1 MSLTT
6 IILAAGKS
14 TRMLSLKSKILF
26 KISAE
31 PIIQHVYNAA
41 KKIKSNDIICVLS
54 NPPVEL
60 TKFIKENN
68 IKSALQ
74 KKPSG
79 TADAVK
85 SALKKIPSKRNNNI
99 LILCGDVPFISSQ
112 SLNIMLKK
120 LTQSDLC
127 LGTFSQANPKGY
139 GRVIRD
145 GHKVIKIVEEKDA
158 SEKIKKVTEIN
169 TGIICIKEHVLRKY
183 IGKINNNNKQKEF
196 YLTDLISLLSDNNHK
211 ISTYSIKDELETMG
225 INSKKDLVDLERKLL
240 VKKATNLLNKGVL
253 IRDVQRTDIK
263 GDLKVQK
270 DVDIDINCIF
280 EDKVTIGSN
289 STIGHNCYLN
299 RCKIGKNVH
308 IKPNTIIFGATIG
321 DNCIVGPYA
330 RIRPGAVLKNN
341 SQVGNFVEV
350 KNSTIG
356 SGTKINHLSYI
367 GDATLG
373 SNINV
378 GAGCITCNYD
388 GEKKY
393 KTVIE
398 SNSFI
403 GSGTRL
409 VAPVT
414 VAKGSYIAAGSTVTK
429 DTPGG
434 GSLTIARS
442 KQVSIP
448 KWKSKTTK
456 GKK

>member
-41 KKIKSNDIICVLS
+41 KKIKSDDIICVLS

-112 SLNIMLKK
+112 SLNIMIKK
-120 LTQSDLC
+120 LSQSDLC
-127 LGTFSQANPKGY
+127 LGTFNQVNPKGY

-196 YLTDLISLLSDNNHK
+196 YLTDLIALLSDNNHK

-448 KWKSKTTK
+448 KWKSKSTK

>member
-41 KKIKSNDIICVLS
+41 RKIKSNDIICVLS
-54 NPPVEL
+54 NPPEEL

-112 SLNIMLKK
+112 SLNIMIKK
-120 LTQSDLC
+120 LSQSDLC
-127 LGTFSQANPKGY
+127 LGTFNQANPKGY

-145 GHKVIKIVEEKDA
+145 GNKVIKIVEEKDA

-373 SNINV
+373 SDINV

-388 GEKKY
+388 GENKY
-393 KTVIE
+393 KTIIE

-448 KWKSKTTK
+448 KWKNKTIK

>member
-41 KKIKSNDIICVLS
+41 RKIKSNEVVCVLS
-54 NPPVEL
+54 TPPKEL
-60 TKFIKENN
+60 IKFIKDKKILSVNQNN
-68 IKSALQ
+68 
-74 KKPSG
+74 PCG

-85 SALKKIPSKRNNNI
+85 SALKKIPHRPKNNI
-99 LILCGDVPFISSQ
+99 LILCGDVPFISSK
-112 SLNIMLKK
+112 SLNAMIKK
-120 LTQSDLC
+120 LNKSDLC
-127 LGTFSQANPKGY
+127 IGTFNQQNPTGY
-139 GRVIRD
+139 GRILRQD
-145 GHKVIKIVEEKDA
+145 NKIMRIIEEKDA
-158 SEKIKKVTEIN
+158 NDKIKKIQEIN
-169 TGIICIKEHVLRKY
+169 TGIICVKESVLRKY
-183 IGKINNNNKQKEF
+183 IGKIKNNNKQKEF
-196 YLTDLISLLSDNNHK
+196 YLTDLISLLSDNDHK
-211 ISTYSIKDELETMG
+211 ISSYSIKDELETMG

-240 VKKATNLLNKGVL
+240 VKKATTLLNKGVL

-280 EDKVTIGSN
+280 EDKVSIGSN
-289 STIGHNCYLN
+289 TTIGHNCYLN
-299 RCKIGKNVH
+299 RCKIGKTVH
-308 IKPNTIIFGATIG
+308 ITPNTIIFGATIG

-356 SGTKINHLSYI
+356 SGTKVNHLSYI

-393 KTVIE
+393 KTIIE
-398 SNSFI
+398 SDSFI

-429 DTPGG
+429 DTPGD

-448 KWKSKTTK
+448 KWKNKSLK

>member
-41 KKIKSNDIICVLS
+41 RKIKSNDIICVLS
-54 NPPVEL
+54 NPPEEL

-112 SLNIMLKK
+112 SLNIMIKK
-120 LTQSDLC
+120 LSQSDLC
-127 LGTFSQANPKGY
+127 LGTFNQANPKGY

-145 GHKVIKIVEEKDA
+145 GNKVIKIVEEKDA

-196 YLTDLISLLSDNNHK
+196 YLTDLIALLSDNNHK

-448 KWKSKTTK
+448 KWKSKIIK

>member
-41 KKIKSNDIICVLS
+41 RKIKSNNIICVLS
-54 NPPVEL
+54 NPPEEL
-60 TKFIKENN
+60 TTFIKENN
-68 IKSALQ
+68 IKSVLQ

-85 SALKKIPSKRNNNI
+85 TALKQIPSKRNNNI

-112 SLNIMLKK
+112 SLNTMIKK
-120 LTQSDLC
+120 LIQSDLC
-127 LGTFSQANPKGY
+127 LGTFNQANPKGY

-145 GHKVIKIVEEKDA
+145 GNKVIKIVEEKDA

-388 GEKKY
+388 GENKY
-393 KTVIE
+393 KTIIE

-403 GSGTRL
+403 SSGTRL

-448 KWKSKTTK
+448 KWKNKTTK

>member
-1 MSLTT
+1 VSLTT

-26 KISAE
+26 KISGA
-31 PIIQHVYNAA
+31 PIIEHVYNASQ
-41 KKIKSNDIICVLS
+41 KISDHIICVMS
-54 NPPVEL
+54 NPPKEL
-60 TKFIKENN
+60 ITFIKDKS
-68 IKSALQ
+68 IKTAIQ
-74 KKPSG
+74 KNTIG

-85 SALKKIPSKRNNNI
+85 CALKKLPNKSNNKV
-99 LILCGDVPFISSQ
+99 LILCGDVPFISTK
-112 SLNIMLKK
+112 SLTLMVKK
-120 LTQSDLC
+120 LDNSDLC
-127 LGTFSQANPKGY
+127 LGTFNQPKPEGY
-139 GRVIRD
+139 GRVIRS
-145 GHKVIKIVEEKDA
+145 GSRITKITEEKDA
-158 SEKIKKVTEIN
+158 SEKIRKITEIN
-169 TGIICIKEHVLRKY
+169 TGIICVKEQILRKY
-183 IGKINNNNKQKEF
+183 ITKIKNNNKQKEF

-211 ISTYSIKDELETMG
+211 ISSYSIKDELETMG

-240 VKKATNLLNKGVL
+240 VKKATDLLNKGVL

-263 GDLKVQK
+263 GDLRVQK

-280 EDKVTIGSN
+280 EDKVTIGSS

-341 SQVGNFVEV
+341 AQVGNFVEV

-356 SGTKINHLSYI
+356 SGTKVNHLSYI

-393 KTVIE
+393 KTIIE
-398 SNSFI
+398 SDCFI

-414 VAKGSYIAAGSTVTK
+414 IAKGSYIAAGSTVTK

-448 KWKSKTTK
+448 KWKNKNIK

>member
-1 MSLTT
+1 VSLTT

-41 KKIKSNDIICVLS
+41 RKIKSNDIICVLS
-54 NPPVEL
+54 NPPEEL

-112 SLNIMLKK
+112 SLNIMIKK
-120 LTQSDLC
+120 LNQSDLC
-127 LGTFSQANPKGY
+127 LGTFNQVNPKGY

-145 GHKVIKIVEEKDA
+145 GNKVIKIVEEKDA

-169 TGIICIKEHVLRKY
+169 TGIICVKEHVLRKY

-341 SQVGNFVEV
+341 SQVCNFVEV

-388 GEKKY
+388 GENKY

-448 KWKSKTTK
+448 KWKNKTIK

>member
-1 MSLTT
+1 
-6 IILAAGKS
+6 
-14 TRMLSLKSKILF
+14 MLSLKSKILF

-41 KKIKSNDIICVLS
+41 KKIKSNDVVCVLS
-54 NPPVEL
+54 TPPKEL
-60 TKFIKENN
+60 IKFIKDNKILAVNQNN
-68 IKSALQ
+68 
-74 KKPSG
+74 PCG

-85 SALKKIPSKRNNNI
+85 SALKKIPDRPNNKI
-99 LILCGDVPFISSQ
+99 LILCGDVPFISAK
-112 SLNIMLKK
+112 SLNIMIKK
-120 LTQSDLC
+120 LDKSDLC
-127 LGTFSQANPKGY
+127 IGTFNQVNPTGY
-139 GRVIRD
+139 GRIVREDNKIRR
-145 GHKVIKIVEEKDA
+145 IIEEKDA
-158 SEKIKKVTEIN
+158 NDKTKKIQEIN
-169 TGIICIKEHVLRKY
+169 TGIICVKESVLRKY
-183 IGKINNNNKQKEF
+183 IGRVKNNNKQKEF
-196 YLTDLISLLSDNNHK
+196 YLTDLIQILSDNGHK
-211 ISTYSIKDELETMG
+211 ISSYSIKDELETMG

-240 VKKATNLLNKGVL
+240 VKKATALLNKGAL

-280 EDKVTIGSN
+280 EDKVSIGSN
-289 STIGHNCYLN
+289 TTIGHNCYLN

-356 SGTKINHLSYI
+356 SGTKVNHLSYI

-393 KTVIE
+393 KTIIE
-398 SNSFI
+398 SDSFI

-429 DTPGG
+429 DTPGD

-448 KWKSKTTK
+448 KWKNKSMK

>member
-127 LGTFSQANPKGY
+127 LGTFNQVNPKGY

-158 SEKIKKVTEIN
+158 SEKTKKVTEIN

-196 YLTDLISLLSDNNHK
+196 YLTDLIALLSDNNHK

-448 KWKSKTTK
+448 KWKSKSTK

>member
-41 KKIKSNDIICVLS
+41 RKIKSNDIICVLS
-54 NPPVEL
+54 NPPEEL

-112 SLNIMLKK
+112 SLNIMIKK
-120 LTQSDLC
+120 LSQSDLC
-127 LGTFSQANPKGY
+127 LGTFNQANPKGY

-145 GHKVIKIVEEKDA
+145 GNKVIKIVEEKDA

-196 YLTDLISLLSDNNHK
+196 YLTDLIALLSDNNHK

-448 KWKSKTTK
+448 KWKSKTIK

>member
-41 KKIKSNDIICVLS
+41 RKIKSNSIVCVLS
-54 NPPVEL
+54 NPPEEL
-60 TKFIKENN
+60 TKLIKENN
-68 IKSALQ
+68 IKSVLQ
-74 KKPSG
+74 KNPSG

-112 SLNIMLKK
+112 SLNIMIKK
-120 LTQSDLC
+120 LSQSDIC
-127 LGTFSQANPKGY
+127 LGTFNQANPKGY

-145 GHKVIKIVEEKDA
+145 GNKVIKIVEEKDA

-196 YLTDLISLLSDNNHK
+196 YLTDLIALLSDNNHK

-240 VKKATNLLNKGVL
+240 VKKATNLLNKGAL

-388 GEKKY
+388 GENKY

-448 KWKSKTTK
+448 KWKNKTIK

>member
-41 KKIKSNDIICVLS
+41 RKIKSNNIICVLS
-54 NPPVEL
+54 NPPEEL
-60 TKFIKENN
+60 TTFIKENN
-68 IKSALQ
+68 IKSVLQ

-85 SALKKIPSKRNNNI
+85 TALKQIPSKRNNNI

-112 SLNIMLKK
+112 SLNTMIKK
-120 LTQSDLC
+120 LIQSDLC
-127 LGTFSQANPKGY
+127 LGTFNQANPKGY

-145 GHKVIKIVEEKDA
+145 GNKVIKIVEEKDA

-388 GEKKY
+388 GENKY
-393 KTVIE
+393 KTIIE

-448 KWKSKTTK
+448 KWKNKTTK

>member
-1 MSLTT
+1 VSLTT

-26 KISAE
+26 KISGL
-31 PIIQHVYNAA
+31 PIIEHVYNTS
-41 KKIKSNDIICVLS
+41 KKLSNDIVCVLS
-54 NPPVEL
+54 NPPKEL
-60 TKFIKENN
+60 TSFVKEKK
-68 IKSALQ
+68 IKSAMQ
-74 KKPSG
+74 SNPSG

-85 SALKKIPSKRNNNI
+85 SGLKKIGVKKNNKI
-99 LILCGDVPFISSQ
+99 LILCGDVPFISSKT
-112 SLNIMLKK
+112 LGAMIKK
-120 LTQSDLC
+120 LETCDLC
-127 LGTFSQANPKGY
+127 LGTYHQNNPTGY

-145 GHKVIKIVEEKDA
+145 GKKIIKIVEEKDA
-158 SEKIKKVTEIN
+158 TEKQRKITEIN
-169 TGIICIKEHVLRKY
+169 TGVICIKEPILRKY
-183 IGKINNNNKQKEF
+183 IYMIKNNNNQKEF
-196 YLTDLISLLSDNNHK
+196 YLTDLISLLSDNNHNV
-211 ISTYSIKDELETMG
+211 SSFSIKDELETMG
-225 INSKKDLVDLERKLL
+225 INSKKDLVSLERKLL
-240 VKKATNLLNKGVL
+240 VRKATDLLEKGVL

-263 GDLKVQK
+263 GNLKVQK

-280 EDKVTIGSN
+280 EDEVSIGSS

-350 KNSTIG
+350 KNSIIG
-356 SGTKINHLSYI
+356 TGTKINHLSYI
-367 GDATLG
+367 GDAILG

-388 GEKKY
+388 GEKKH
-393 KTVIE
+393 KTKIE

-429 DTPGG
+429 DTPGD

-448 KWKSKTTK
+448 KWKNKTIK

>member
-41 KKIKSNDIICVLS
+41 KKIKSDDIICVLS

-127 LGTFSQANPKGY
+127 LGTFNQANPKGY

-196 YLTDLISLLSDNNHK
+196 YLTDLIALLSDNNHK

-448 KWKSKTTK
+448 KWKSKTIK

>member
-31 PIIQHVYNAA
+31 PIIQHVYNVA
-41 KKIKSNDIICVLS
+41 KKIKSDDIICVLS
-54 NPPVEL
+54 NPPAEL

-112 SLNIMLKK
+112 SLNIMIKK
-120 LTQSDLC
+120 LSQSDLC
-127 LGTFSQANPKGY
+127 LGTFNQSNPKGY

-145 GHKVIKIVEEKDA
+145 GHKVIKIIEEKDA

-196 YLTDLISLLSDNNHK
+196 YLTDLIALLSDNNHK

-388 GEKKY
+388 GENKY

-448 KWKSKTTK
+448 KWKSKTIK

>member
-1 MSLTT
+1 VSLTT

-41 KKIKSNDIICVLS
+41 RKIKSNDIICVLS
-54 NPPVEL
+54 NPPEEL

-112 SLNIMLKK
+112 SLNIMIKK
-120 LTQSDLC
+120 LSQSDLC
-127 LGTFSQANPKGY
+127 LGTFNQANPKGY

-145 GHKVIKIVEEKDA
+145 GNKVIKIVEEKDA

-169 TGIICIKEHVLRKY
+169 TGIICVKEHVLRKY

-211 ISTYSIKDELETMG
+211 ISTYCIKDELETMG

-240 VKKATNLLNKGVL
+240 VKKATDLLNKGVL

-299 RCKIGKNVH
+299 ICKIGKNVH

-388 GEKKY
+388 GENKY
-393 KTVIE
+393 KTIIE

-448 KWKSKTTK
+448 KWKNKTIK

>member
-31 PIIQHVYNAA
+31 PIIQHVYNAT
-41 KKIKSNDIICVLS
+41 KKIKSNHVVCVVS
-54 NPPVEL
+54 NPPKEL
-60 TKFIKENN
+60 MKFIKDNKITAVN
-68 IKSALQ
+68 Q
-74 KKPSG
+74 KNPCG
-79 TADAVK
+79 TADAIK
-85 SALKKIPSKRNNNI
+85 AALKKIPNRAKNNI
-99 LILCGDVPFISSQ
+99 LILCGDVPFISSK
-112 SLNIMLKK
+112 SLNIMIKK
-120 LTQSDLC
+120 LNRSDLC
-127 LGTFSQANPKGY
+127 LGTFNQENPMGY
-139 GRVIRD
+139 GRVVREDNKI
-145 GHKVIKIVEEKDA
+145 IKIVEERDA
-158 SEKIKKVTEIN
+158 TEKIRKIPEIN
-169 TGIICIKEHVLRKY
+169 TGIICVKESLLRKY
-183 IGKINNNNKQKEF
+183 IKKIKNNNKQKEF
-196 YLTDLISLLSDNNHK
+196 YLTDLISLLSDNDYK
-211 ISTYSIKDELETMG
+211 ISSYSIKDELETMG

-240 VKKATNLLNKGVL
+240 VKKATSLLDKGVL

-280 EDKVTIGSN
+280 EDKVSIGS
-289 STIGHNCYLN
+289 STTIGHNCYLN

-341 SQVGNFVEV
+341 SQVGNFVEI

-356 SGTKINHLSYI
+356 SGTKVNHLSYI

-388 GEKKY
+388 GEKKH

-398 SNSFI
+398 SDSFI

-414 VAKGSYIAAGSTVTK
+414 VARGSYIAAGSTVTK
-429 DTPGG
+429 DTPGD

-448 KWKSKTTK
+448 KWKSKSLK

>member
-26 KISAE
+26 KISGL
-31 PIIQHVYNAA
+31 PIIEHVYNTS
-41 KKIKSNDIICVLS
+41 KKLSNDIVCVLS
-54 NPPVEL
+54 NPPKEL
-60 TKFIKENN
+60 TSFVKEKK
-68 IKSALQ
+68 IKSAMQ
-74 KKPSG
+74 SNPSG

-85 SALKKIPSKRNNNI
+85 SGLKKIDAKKNNKI
-99 LILCGDVPFISSQ
+99 LILCGDVPFISSKTL
-112 SLNIMLKK
+112 SAMIKK
-120 LTQSDLC
+120 LETCDLC
-127 LGTFSQANPKGY
+127 LGTYHQNNPTGY

-145 GHKVIKIVEEKDA
+145 GKKIIKIVEEKDA
-158 SEKIKKVTEIN
+158 TEKQRKITEIN
-169 TGIICIKEHVLRKY
+169 TGVICIKEPILRKY
-183 IGKINNNNKQKEF
+183 IYMIKNNNNQKEF
-196 YLTDLISLLSDNNHK
+196 YLTDLISLLSDNNHNV
-211 ISTYSIKDELETMG
+211 SSFSIKDELETMG
-225 INSKKDLVDLERKLL
+225 INSKKDLVSLERKLL
-240 VKKATNLLNKGVL
+240 VRKATDLLEKGVL

-263 GDLKVQK
+263 GNLKVQK

-280 EDKVTIGSN
+280 EDEVSIGSS

-350 KNSTIG
+350 KNSVIG
-356 SGTKINHLSYI
+356 AGTKINHLSYI
-367 GDATLG
+367 GDAILG

-388 GEKKY
+388 GEKKH
-393 KTVIE
+393 KTKIE

-429 DTPGG
+429 DTPGD

-448 KWKSKTTK
+448 KWKNKTIK

>member
-1 MSLTT
+1 VSLTT

-41 KKIKSNDIICVLS
+41 RKIKSNDIICVLS
-54 NPPVEL
+54 NPPEEL

-112 SLNIMLKK
+112 SLNIMIKK
-120 LTQSDLC
+120 LSQSDLC
-127 LGTFSQANPKGY
+127 LGTFNQANPKGY

-145 GHKVIKIVEEKDA
+145 GNKVIKIVEEKDA

-388 GEKKY
+388 GENKY
-393 KTVIE
+393 KTIIE

-429 DTPGG
+429 DTPGD

-448 KWKSKTTK
+448 KWKNKPIK

>member
-41 KKIKSNDIICVLS
+41 KKIKSDDIICVLS

-85 SALKKIPSKRNNNI
+85 SALKKISSKRNNNI

-112 SLNIMLKK
+112 SLNIMIKK
-120 LTQSDLC
+120 LSQSDLC
-127 LGTFSQANPKGY
+127 LGTFNQANPKGY

-145 GHKVIKIVEEKDA
+145 GNKVIKIVEEKDA

-388 GEKKY
+388 GENKY
-393 KTVIE
+393 KTIIE

-448 KWKSKTTK
+448 KWKNKTIK

>member
-41 KKIKSNDIICVLS
+41 RKIKSNDIICVLS
-54 NPPVEL
+54 NPLEEL

-112 SLNIMLKK
+112 SLNIMIKK
-120 LTQSDLC
+120 LSESDLC
-127 LGTFSQANPKGY
+127 LGTFNQANPKGY

-145 GHKVIKIVEEKDA
+145 GNKVIKIVEEKDA

-393 KTVIE
+393 KTIIE

-429 DTPGG
+429 DTPGD

-448 KWKSKTTK
+448 KWKNKTIK

>member
-41 KKIKSNDIICVLS
+41 KKIKSNAVVCVLS
-54 NPPVEL
+54 SPPKEL
-60 TKFIKENN
+60 NKFIKDNKILGVNQNN
-68 IKSALQ
+68 
-74 KKPSG
+74 PCG

-85 SALKKIPSKRNNNI
+85 SAIKKIPNRPKNNI
-99 LILCGDVPFISSQ
+99 LILCGDVPFVSST
-112 SLNIMLKK
+112 SLNVMIKK
-120 LTQSDLC
+120 LNKSDLC
-127 LGTFSQANPKGY
+127 IGTFHQQNPTGY
-139 GRVIRD
+139 GRILRED
-145 GHKVIKIVEEKDA
+145 NKITRIIEEKDA
-158 SEKIKKVTEIN
+158 NDKVKKIQEIN
-169 TGIICIKEHVLRKY
+169 TGIICVKESVLRKY
-183 IGKINNNNKQKEF
+183 IGKIKNNNKQKEF
-196 YLTDLISLLSDNNHK
+196 YLTDLISLLSDNDHK
-211 ISTYSIKDELETMG
+211 ISSYSIKDELETMG

-240 VKKATNLLNKGVL
+240 VKKATALLNKGVL

-280 EDKVTIGSN
+280 EDKVSIGSN
-289 STIGHNCYLN
+289 TTIGHNCYLN

-356 SGTKINHLSYI
+356 SGTKVNHLSYI

-393 KTVIE
+393 KTIIE
-398 SNSFI
+398 SDSFI

-429 DTPGG
+429 DTPGD

-448 KWKSKTTK
+448 KWKNKSLK

>member
-41 KKIKSNDIICVLS
+41 RKIKSNNIVCVLS
-54 NPPVEL
+54 NPPEEL
-60 TKFIKENN
+60 TTFIKENN
-68 IKSALQ
+68 IKSVLQ
-74 KKPSG
+74 KKRSG

-85 SALKKIPSKRNNNI
+85 SALKEIPSKRNNNI

-112 SLNIMLKK
+112 SLNIMIKK
-120 LTQSDLC
+120 LSQSDLC
-127 LGTFSQANPKGY
+127 LGTFNQTNPKGY

-145 GHKVIKIVEEKDA
+145 GNKVIKIVEEKDA

-388 GEKKY
+388 GENKY
-393 KTVIE
+393 KTIIE

-414 VAKGSYIAAGSTVTK
+414 VAQGSYIAAGSTVTK

-448 KWKSKTTK
+448 KGKNKTTK

>member
-41 KKIKSNDIICVLS
+41 RKIKSNDIICVLS
-54 NPPVEL
+54 NPPEEL

-112 SLNIMLKK
+112 SLNIMIKK
-120 LTQSDLC
+120 LSQSDLC
-127 LGTFSQANPKGY
+127 LGTFNQANPKGY

-145 GHKVIKIVEEKDA
+145 GNKVIKIVEEKDA
-158 SEKIKKVTEIN
+158 SEKVKKVTEIN

-388 GEKKY
+388 GENKY
-393 KTVIE
+393 KTIIE

-448 KWKSKTTK
+448 KWKNKTIK

>member
-26 KISAE
+26 KISGL
-31 PIIQHVYNAA
+31 PIIEHVYNTS
-41 KKIKSNDIICVLS
+41 KKLSNDIVCVLS
-54 NPPVEL
+54 NPPKEL
-60 TKFIKENN
+60 TSFVKEKK
-68 IKSALQ
+68 IKSAMQ
-74 KKPSG
+74 SNPSG

-85 SALKKIPSKRNNNI
+85 SGLKKIGVKKNNKI
-99 LILCGDVPFISSQ
+99 LILCGDVPFISSKTL
-112 SLNIMLKK
+112 SAMIKK
-120 LTQSDLC
+120 LETCDLC
-127 LGTFSQANPKGY
+127 LGTYHQNNPTGY

-145 GHKVIKIVEEKDA
+145 GKKIIKIVEEKDA
-158 SEKIKKVTEIN
+158 TEKQRKITEIN
-169 TGIICIKEHVLRKY
+169 TGVICIKEPILRKY
-183 IGKINNNNKQKEF
+183 IYMIKNNNNQKEF
-196 YLTDLISLLSDNNHK
+196 YLTDLISLLSDNNHNV
-211 ISTYSIKDELETMG
+211 SSFSIKDELETMG
-225 INSKKDLVDLERKLL
+225 INSKKDLVSLERKLL
-240 VKKATNLLNKGVL
+240 VRKATDLLEKGVL

-263 GDLKVQK
+263 GNLKVQK

-280 EDKVTIGSN
+280 EDEVSIGSS

-350 KNSTIG
+350 KNSVIG
-356 SGTKINHLSYI
+356 AGTKINHLSYI
-367 GDATLG
+367 GDAILG

-388 GEKKY
+388 GEKKH
-393 KTVIE
+393 KTKIE

-429 DTPGG
+429 DTPGD

-448 KWKSKTTK
+448 KWKNKTIK

>member
-41 KKIKSNDIICVLS
+41 RKIKSNDIICVLS
-54 NPPVEL
+54 NPPEEL

-112 SLNIMLKK
+112 SLNIMIKK
-120 LTQSDLC
+120 LSQSDLC
-127 LGTFSQANPKGY
+127 LGTFNQANPKGY

-145 GHKVIKIVEEKDA
+145 GNKVIKIVEEKDA

-448 KWKSKTTK
+448 KWKSKTIK

>member
-26 KISAE
+26 KISGV
-31 PIIQHVYNAA
+31 PIIEHVFNAS
-41 KKIKSNDIICVLS
+41 KKLSKNIVCVLS
-54 NPPVEL
+54 NPPEVL
-60 TKFIKENN
+60 KAFIKEKK
-68 IKSALQ
+68 IISAIQ
-74 KKPSG
+74 KNPCG

-85 SALKKIPSKRNNNI
+85 SALKKIPVKKNNKI
-99 LILCGDVPFISSQ
+99 LILCGDVPFISPK
-112 SLNIMLKK
+112 SLGALIKK
-120 LTQSDLC
+120 IDSSDLC
-127 LGTFSQANPKGY
+127 LGTFHQTNPTGY
-139 GRVIRD
+139 GRVIRKGND
-145 GHKVIKIVEEKDA
+145 IVKITEEKDA
-158 SEKIKKVTEIN
+158 TEKIRKITEIN
-169 TGIICIKEHVLRKY
+169 TGIICIKEDILRKY
-183 IGKINNNNKQKEF
+183 IKKIKNNNKQKEF

-211 ISTYSIKDELETMG
+211 ISSYCIKDELETMG

-240 VKKATNLLNKGVL
+240 VKKAKDLLNKGVL

-280 EDKVTIGSN
+280 EDNVSIGANTS
-289 STIGHNCYLN
+289 IGHNCYLN

-356 SGTKINHLSYI
+356 SGTKVNHLSYI
-367 GDATLG
+367 GDAILG

-388 GEKKY
+388 GEKKH
-393 KTVIE
+393 KTIIE
-398 SNSFI
+398 SDSFI

-429 DTPGG
+429 DTPGD

-448 KWKSKTTK
+448 KWKNKTIK

>member
-26 KISAE
+26 RISAE
-31 PIIQHVYNAA
+31 PIIQHVYNTAR
-41 KKIKSNDIICVLS
+41 KIKSNDIICVLS
-54 NPPVEL
+54 NPPEEL

-85 SALKKIPSKRNNNI
+85 SALKKIPSKRTNNI

-112 SLNIMLKK
+112 SLNIMIKK
-120 LTQSDLC
+120 LSQSDLC
-127 LGTFSQANPKGY
+127 LGTFNQANPKGY

-145 GHKVIKIVEEKDA
+145 GNKVIKIVEEKDA

-196 YLTDLISLLSDNNHK
+196 YLTDLIALLSDNNHK

-388 GEKKY
+388 GENKY

-448 KWKSKTTK
+448 KWKNKTIK

>member
-1 MSLTT
+1 VSLTT

-41 KKIKSNDIICVLS
+41 RKIKSNDIICVLS
-54 NPPVEL
+54 NPLEEL

-112 SLNIMLKK
+112 SLNIMIKK
-120 LTQSDLC
+120 LSQSDLC
-127 LGTFSQANPKGY
+127 LGTFNQANPKGY

-145 GHKVIKIVEEKDA
+145 GNKVIKIVEEKDA

-211 ISTYSIKDELETMG
+211 ISTYCIKDELETMG

-388 GEKKY
+388 GENKY
-393 KTVIE
+393 KTIIE

-448 KWKSKTTK
+448 KWKNKTIK

>member
-41 KKIKSNDIICVLS
+41 RKIKSNDIICVLS
-54 NPPVEL
+54 NPPEEL

-112 SLNIMLKK
+112 SLNIMIKK
-120 LTQSDLC
+120 LSQSDLC
-127 LGTFSQANPKGY
+127 LGTFNQANPKGY

-196 YLTDLISLLSDNNHK
+196 YLTDLIALLSDNNHK

-240 VKKATNLLNKGVL
+240 VKKATNLLNKGAL

-448 KWKSKTTK
+448 KWKSKTIK

>member
-41 KKIKSNDIICVLS
+41 RKIKSNNIICVLS
-54 NPPVEL
+54 NPPEEL

-112 SLNIMLKK
+112 SLNIMIKK
-120 LTQSDLC
+120 LNQSDLC
-127 LGTFSQANPKGY
+127 LGTFNQVNPKGY

-145 GHKVIKIVEEKDA
+145 GNKVIKIVEEKDA

-196 YLTDLISLLSDNNHK
+196 YLTDLIALLSDNNHK

-448 KWKSKTTK
+448 KWKSKTIK